1 MTTWR
6 RHSGD
11 PSWHD
16 GAENTSSFVTL
27 CRGRWSLADELD
39 GQVEHHDNPPHH
51 ERCEA
56 CQRARI
62 DIMRV
67 EEGLRELRD
76 SATYDPER
84 ARGAFGF
91 DLGGE
96 S

>member
-1 MTTWR
+1 MTWR
-6 RHSGD
+6 RHVGD
-11 PSWHD
+11 SKFHTGRD
-16 GAENTSSFVTL
+16 GADSFLTI

-39 GQVEHHDNPPHH
+39 GQVERSEHPPHD
-51 ERCEA
+51 ERCEV
-56 CQRARI
+56 CQRGQLDVMRI
-62 DIMRV
+62 
-67 EEGLRELRD
+67 EQGLRELRD